1 MKSPT
6 HDAGSHLRTTVTRFH
21 AVCLFVI
28 TIATTTAST
37 IGWQGHGPLDLLA
50 RQPFGYVG
58 LYQAYFL
65 MFLLALV
72 SLIGATRWP
81 SRLWNAALLVA
92 HLAPLSIIVIAN
104 DVFVSTDTRTMAY
117 LVALTIHIPLML
129 LEAFALLWK
138 APFLRAL
145 RPAARQLWV
154 SADARASAGIG
165 KRPIARWRGTK
176 LLARPRSALPLR
188 WADPGPF

>member
-1 MKSPT
+1 MTSTTQEP
-6 HDAGSHLRTTVTRFH
+6 GSALRTTVTRVH
-21 AVCLFVI
+21 AICLFII

-65 MFLLALV
+65 MFLIALV

-81 SRLWNAALLVA
+81 SRLWNATLLAA

-104 DVFVSTDTRTMAY
+104 DVFVSTNSRTTAY
-117 LVALTIHIPLML
+117 LVALTIHIPLVL

-138 APFLRAL
+138 APFLRVL
-145 RPAARQLWV
+145 PYPLARQH
-154 SADARASAGIG
+154 DRIRR
-165 KRPIARWRGTK
+165 KRI
-176 LLARPRSALPLR
+176 
-188 WADPGPF
+188 